1 VTADLNAL
9 LPFILIGLVV
19 LVLAVWLLARSGRK
33 ARVVKDDGAPAIG
46 RDVLEEGAERAR
58 RNQALIDA
66 PRGIETMQGT
76 TSAAAN
82 SQPVAAAP
90 LGTDAEAGPEVTPE
104 PAAPTPAPAPAPA
117 PDARDDLTRIKG
129 IGPKLV
135 ALLGDLGVTT
145 FAQIA
150 SWSDE
155 DIQRV
160 DAQLG
165 RFSGRI
171 TRDQWIAQAR
181 LLAAGDEA
189 GFTERFGKNG

>member
-1 VTADLNAL
+1 MTADLNAL

-19 LVLAVWLLARSGRK
+19 LVLAVWLLPRSGRK